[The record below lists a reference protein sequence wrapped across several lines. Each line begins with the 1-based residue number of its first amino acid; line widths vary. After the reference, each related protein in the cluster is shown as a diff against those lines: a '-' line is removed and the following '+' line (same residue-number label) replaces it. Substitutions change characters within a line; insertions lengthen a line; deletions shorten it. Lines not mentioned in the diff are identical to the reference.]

1 MRISDWS
8 SDVCSSDLFLLRHL
22 QLARLGVAR
31 KNPAGCAHL
40 DHLGAIF
47 ALAADLIT
55 KLVGRVA
62 DALFLAVLLFE
73 ARRQVGAVAMPAG
86 RAERVA
92 RGHDARPGRI
102 ARVNR
107 LLPPDVVAVARPDV
121 AHGSETRAAPVVG
134 IFQRDRKSCGYGKS
148 VSVRVESRGRR

>member
-107 LLPPDVVAVARPDV
+107 LLQPAVGARPQ
-121 AHGSETRAAPVVG
+121 AATAYAQRAPRPPSPRRHHFPLHHPRTARAP
-134 IFQRDRKSCGYGKS
+134 
-148 VSVRVESRGRR
+148 E

>member
-1 MRISDWS
+1 MRLGGDRGE
-8 SDVCSSDLFLLRHL
+8 FLLRHL
-22 QLARLGVAR
+22 QRARLGVAR

-102 ARVNR
+102 ARVHR
-107 LLPPDVVAVARPDV
+107 QTEEPTSELQSLMRISYAVFCLKKKNTKD
-121 AHGSETRAAPVVG
+121 
-134 IFQRDRKSCGYGKS
+134 RDSTQ
-148 VSVRVESRGRR
+148 